1 MWPLP
6 VRNLLFLG
14 KASEKKLNEVGIRTI
29 GDMAHAREAD
39 IQALLGN
46 KNGHQLYQY
55 ALGID
60 DSPVKEQADEAKGFS
75 AETTFNED
83 IISLEQVFP
92 ILLEQCDIVTTRMRR
107 QQKKCLSV
115 AVTFRTLDF
124 KKKSHQATF
133 QNATDVTDEIYRQAK
148 KLFKEFWR
156 GEPLRLI
163 GVALTNLSDDEYEQ
177 LSLFE
182 NTENKER
189 HRKLD
194 AALDSIRQKYGN
206 DKITRA
212 SIMNSNSGIARKARA
227 QMQNEL
233 EARHRKQAEKGK
245 DNGNI

>member
-1 MWPLP
+1 M
-6 VRNLLFLG
+6 
-14 KASEKKLNEVGIRTI
+14 
-29 GDMAHAREAD
+29 
-39 IQALLGN
+39 
-46 KNGHQLYQY
+46 
-55 ALGID
+55 
-60 DSPVKEQADEAKGFS
+60 
-75 AETTFNED
+75 
-83 IISLEQVFP
+83 FP

-115 AVTFRTLDF
+115 AVTFRTLDL
-124 KKKSHQATF
+124 KKRSHQATF
-133 QNATDVTDEIYRQAK
+133 QNATDVTDEIYRMAK
-148 KLFKEFWR
+148 KLFREFWK

-163 GVALTNLSDDEYEQ
+163 GVALTNLSDDGYEQ

-233 EARHRKQAEKGK
+233 EVRHRKQAEKGK

>member
-1 MWPLP
+1 M
-6 VRNLLFLG
+6 
-14 KASEKKLNEVGIRTI
+14 
-29 GDMAHAREAD
+29 
-39 IQALLGN
+39 
-46 KNGHQLYQY
+46 
-55 ALGID
+55 
-60 DSPVKEQADEAKGFS
+60 
-75 AETTFNED
+75 
-83 IISLEQVFP
+83 
-92 ILLEQCDIVTTRMRR
+92 
-107 QQKKCLSV
+107 
-115 AVTFRTLDF
+115 DF

-148 KLFKEFWR
+148 KSFKESWKA
-156 GEPLRLI
+156 EPLRLI
-163 GVALTNLSDDEYEQ
+163 GVTLTNLSDDEYEQ

-233 EARHRKQAEKGK
+233 EVRHRKQAEKGK